1 MIRNR
6 LSELLSERGLKIS
19 RVAKDV
25 KIARSSLTS
34 MVQNDS
40 EMIRYDA
47 IDKLCSY
54 LHISPS
60 DFFEH
65 NPINFDFTFDEEPNY
80 KINSSNEFFE
90 ITTDITKAFSIENFE
105 FEILVDVELEN
116 KQKLN
121 FDLDISYDK
130 IEKITTLKYRF
141 VFKIKNEKEN
151 MELKKYVDNLS
162 AGLKNI
168 LFKKINKHL
177 SEYVSKVIVENVDD
191 IEELFPNVNEKNKTL
206 HNEILQTNSLL
217 SSDIFKEY

>member
-34 MVQNDS
+34 MIQNDS

-54 LHISPS
+54 LHISPA

-65 NPINFDFTFDEEPNY
+65 NDINFEFTFDEEPNY
-80 KINSSNEFFE
+80 KINSHNENFE
-90 ITTDITKAFSIENFE
+90 ITANIANAFSIENMD
-105 FEILVDVELEN
+105 FEILVDVELN
-116 KQKLN
+116 NSQKLN
-121 FDLDISYDK
+121 FDLDISYKDTKK
-130 IEKITTLKYRF
+130 ISNSKYNF
-141 VFKIKNEKEN
+141 IFIIKNEDEN
-151 MELKKYVDNLS
+151 IELKNYVDSLS

-168 LFKKINKHL
+168 LFKKLHKNL
-177 SEYVSKVIVENVDD
+177 SEYVSKIIINNVDD
-191 IEELFPNVNEKNKTL
+191 IEELFGSNGKNKTL
-206 HNEILQTNSLL
+206 HNEISQTNSLL
-217 SSDIFKEY
+217 SSNIFKEY

>member
-34 MVQNDS
+34 MAQNDS

-60 DFFEH
+60 EFFEH

-80 KINSSNEFFE
+80 KINDVFE
-90 ITTDITKAFSIENFE
+90 GFEVTANITHAFSIENFD
-105 FEILVDVELEN
+105 FEILVDVEL
-116 KQKLN
+116 
-121 FDLDISYDK
+121 
-130 IEKITTLKYRF
+130 
-141 VFKIKNEKEN
+141 
-151 MELKKYVDNLS
+151 DNR
-162 AGLKNI
+162 
-168 LFKKINKHL
+168 
-177 SEYVSKVIVENVDD
+177 
-191 IEELFPNVNEKNKTL
+191 
-206 HNEILQTNSLL
+206 
-217 SSDIFKEY
+217 